1 MSHYNT
7 GEQKITTSL
16 YLIIV
21 ITHLIN
27 VAMYAVSYFKC
38 NKKRIYDNYRC
49 CFAVGSN
56 YMQLAVEI

>member
-49 CFAVGSN
+49 CFAV
-56 YMQLAVEI
+56 